1 MQVEGVNAVNTSSS
15 PAVGQSTAGN
25 EVSAPANVN
34 DSSGG
39 IDASPVENNNLDEE
53 ENNSAP
59 QKSPSPTRSM
69 STSDFLGLHNDAI
82 SNHDNVMIKMMKI
95 LEAVLALKLLDATLE
110 SAQGSEKENSFKEI
124 A

>member
-53 ENNSAP
+53 AP
-59 QKSPSPTRSM
+59 VRRAVCRRPIFWVCT
-69 STSDFLGLHNDAI
+69 TTLLAI
-82 SNHDNVMIKMMKI
+82 MIM
-95 LEAVLALKLLDATLE
+95 L
-110 SAQGSEKENSFKEI
+110 
-124 A
+124 